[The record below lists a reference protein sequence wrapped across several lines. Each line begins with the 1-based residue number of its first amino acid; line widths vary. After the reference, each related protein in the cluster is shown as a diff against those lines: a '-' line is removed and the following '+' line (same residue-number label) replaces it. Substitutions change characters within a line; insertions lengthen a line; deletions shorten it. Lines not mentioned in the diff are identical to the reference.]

1 MLTHICMKDH
11 FNNQVAEFTEVS
23 LLHVV
28 ENIAVVF
35 LHHPN
40 INRCNANRF
49 FIAFIFFFLLFSLL
63 LIRLR
68 AYRKKA
74 DTWWF
79 SSTALS
85 LYNRA
90 KPLPELIWK
99 LFVVPVWSKSWI
111 MAAINEVKISK
122 SDIQFFWKNNLNK
135 NMVTSNLVKCIIR
148 IMLNGYILY
157 RTESPVCE
165 MK

>member
-40 INRCNANRF
+40 INRYDTIFGSLYRCIVFF
-49 FIAFIFFFLLFSLL
+49 FILFSLL

-85 LYNRA
+85 LYNKA

-122 SDIQFFWKNNLNK
+122 SDIQFYWKKITHNSTFKFSLNK
-135 NMVTSNLVKCIIR
+135 IHN
-148 IMLNGYILY
+148 
-157 RTESPVCE
+157 
-165 MK
+165 

>member
-49 FIAFIFFFLLFSLL
+49 FIAFRCVKYWFISVWRPAAGTVFFFLLFSLL

-122 SDIQFFWKNNLNK
+122 SDIQFYWKK
-135 NMVTSNLVKCIIR
+135 
-148 IMLNGYILY
+148 
-157 RTESPVCE
+157 
-165 MK
+165 

>member
-40 INRCNANRF
+40 INRYDTIFDSLYRCIVFF
-49 FIAFIFFFLLFSLL
+49 FILFSLF

-122 SDIQFFWKNNLNK
+122 SDIQFYWKKNNAEWYLQ
-135 NMVTSNLVKCIIR
+135 I
-148 IMLNGYILY
+148 
-157 RTESPVCE
+157 
-165 MK
+165 

>member
-40 INRCNANRF
+40 INRYDTIFGSLYRCIVFF
-49 FIAFIFFFLLFSLL
+49 FILFSLF

-122 SDIQFFWKNNLNK
+122 SDIQFYWKKNNAEWYLQ
-135 NMVTSNLVKCIIR
+135 I
-148 IMLNGYILY
+148 
-157 RTESPVCE
+157 
-165 MK
+165 

>member
-40 INRCNANRF
+40 INRYDTIFGSLYRCIVFF
-49 FIAFIFFFLLFSLL
+49 FILFSLF

-122 SDIQFFWKNNLNK
+122 SDIQFFWKKNVNK
-135 NMVTSNLVKCIIR
+135 NMGTSNLVCNKI
-148 IMLNGYILY
+148 NA
-157 RTESPVCE
+157 
-165 MK
+165 

>member
-40 INRCNANRF
+40 INRCNTNRF
-49 FIAFIFFFLLFSLL
+49 SMAYSRNSSFYSFFYSFLL

-122 SDIQFFWKNNLNK
+122 SDIQFFWKKNLKK
-135 NMVTSNLVKCIIR
+135 NMVISNLVWT
-148 IMLNGYILY
+148 Y
-157 RTESPVCE
+157 
-165 MK
+165 

>member
-40 INRCNANRF
+40 IDRCNTNISSIAYSRVIVLF
-49 FIAFIFFFLLFSLL
+49 FILFSLL
-63 LIRLR
+63 VIRLR

-85 LYNRA
+85 LYNKA

-99 LFVVPVWSKSWI
+99 LFVVPEWSKSWI

-122 SDIQFFWKNNLNK
+122 SDIQFYWKKNK
-135 NMVTSNLVKCIIR
+135 AQWYL
-148 IMLNGYILY
+148 
-157 RTESPVCE
+157 
-165 MK
+165 